1 MGAGPGGSGVRVG
14 VDVGGTFTDVVAVVG
29 GRVVHGKVL
38 TRPREPWVGIVEGV
52 ESVGVD
58 IGSIEVFVTATTLG
72 TNLFFGQTGLER
84 PPAALFTDEGF
95 EDVVE
100 IGRQNRPSLYD
111 PFFTR
116 PPPLA
121 GRRDRIGVG
130 VRVSPRG
137 EVLREPDLSVVRGE
151 AARRCSEGYVFAVS
165 VLHGYLRPDVEEE
178 IASAVR
184 EACPGATVVTGS
196 SVDPRPGEYERAST
210 ALVNAVLAPIV
221 RGYLERLSDALRL
234 RGFRGRLLAMKSDGG
249 VATPGEVLR
258 APAVFIESGPAAGAV
273 AAAYI
278 AGLLGVERLVA
289 FDMGGT
295 TAKASSVVSGRP
307 EVVEYYEVGGRV
319 HMGRL
324 VRGSGYPVR
333 HEFIDI
339 AEVGAGGG
347 TIAWVDRGGA
357 LRLGP
362 HSAGAEPGPAC
373 YGRGGGE
380 PTVTDA
386 LLLLG
391 RIPGELAG
399 GRLRLRRDLAEAA
412 MQRLA
417 REAGL
422 RGALEAAEAV
432 VALANAVM
440 ARALRI
446 VTVERGHD
454 PEEFQLAAFGGA
466 GPVHAVELAREMGV
480 PRVVVPPRPGVF
492 SALGLLL
499 SDYRV
504 GVARHVGRPASGLDE
519 AWLEEVFRE
528 LEGEAL
534 ERLRLQGYAG
544 EARLERVVEARY
556 RWQGETLRLP
566 YRGAR
571 MVDSSFHALHEEKYG
586 FSSPRDEVV
595 VEAVRVVAVGAV
607 EKPGLAPEEW
617 GRGLE
622 EEWRVYW
629 EGSWLDALLVG
640 AGRLWEL
647 GRLEGPA
654 VVAFPDSTLF
664 LPPGATARP
673 GSHGE
678 VVVDA

>member
-1 MGAGPGGSGVRVG
+1 LPSSLGVGGVRVG
-14 VDVGGTFTDVVAVVG
+14 VDVGGTFTDVVAVVE
-29 GRVVHGKVL
+29 GRIVHGKVL

-58 IGSIEVFVTATTLG
+58 LGSVDVLVTATTLG
-72 TNLFFGQTGLER
+72 TNLFFGQAGLER
-84 PPAALFTDEGF
+84 PRAALFTDEGF

-116 PPPLA
+116 PEPLA
-121 GRRDRIGVG
+121 GRRDRVG
-130 VRVSPRG
+130 VRVRVSPDG
-137 EVLREPDLSVVRGE
+137 GLLVEPDLEAVRR
-151 AARRCSEGYVFAVS
+151 AAAERCGGGYVFAVS
-165 VLHGYLRPDVEEE
+165 VLHGYLRPDVEEA
-178 IASAVR
+178 IAGAVR
-184 EACPGATVVTGS
+184 EACPGAVVVTGS

-221 RGYLERLSDALRL
+221 RGYLERLGEALRG

-249 VATPGEVLR
+249 IAVPDEVYR

-278 AGLLGVERLVA
+278 ARLLGVEKLVA
-289 FDMGGT
+289 YDMGGT

-307 EVVEYYEVGGRV
+307 EIVEYYEVGGRV

-362 HSAGAEPGPAC
+362 MSAGAEPGPAC
-373 YGRGGGE
+373 YGRGGTE

-391 RIPGELAG
+391 RLPPALAG

-412 MQRLA
+412 LARLA
-417 REAGL
+417 RQAGL
-422 RGALEAAEAV
+422 PGPLEAAEAV

-480 PRVVVPPRPGVF
+480 PRVIVPPRPGVF

-504 GVARHVGRPASGLDE
+504 SVARHLGRPARLLRE
-519 AWLEEVFRE
+519 EEVEEAFRR
-528 LEGEAL
+528 LESEAV
-534 ERLRLQGYAG
+534 ERLRLQGYTG
-544 EARLERVVEARY
+544 EVTLERIVEARY
-556 RWQGETLRLP
+556 RWQGEALRLP
-566 YRGAR
+566 YRGVAS
-571 MVDSSFHALHEEKYG
+571 VESDFHRLHEERYG

-595 VEAVRVVAVGAV
+595 VDALRVVAVGEV
-607 EKPGLAPEEW
+607 EKPELAPEEW

-622 EEWRVYW
+622 EQWRIYW
-629 EGSWLDALLVG
+629 EGSWHDALLVG

-647 GRLEGPA
+647 GGLEGPA
-654 VVAFPDSTLF
+654 LVAFPDSTLF
-664 LPPGATARP
+664 LPPGSRARP
-673 GSHGE
+673 GPHGE